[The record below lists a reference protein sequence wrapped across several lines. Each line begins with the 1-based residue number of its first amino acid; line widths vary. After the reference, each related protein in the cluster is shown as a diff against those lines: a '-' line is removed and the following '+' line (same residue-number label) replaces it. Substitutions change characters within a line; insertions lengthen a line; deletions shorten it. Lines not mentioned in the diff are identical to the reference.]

1 MLSLKQLKDVCLMD
15 DNTSNRCKYLSQD
28 ENDSSKYF
36 CLKLSSKGREIDE
49 EIESYLNDIRKRGRD
64 PRKDNLPLGDNCP
77 GYPVLRNIE
86 QGYDHD

>member
-1 MLSLKQLKDVCLMD
+1 MLSLKQLKDVCLLD
-15 DNTSNRCKYLSQD
+15 DSTSDRCKYLSQD

-49 EIESYLNDIRKRGRD
+49 EIESYLNDIRKRGKD
-64 PRKDNLPLGDNCP
+64 PRKDNLPLSDNCP

-86 QGYDHD
+86 QGYDYD